1 MSVLPLMIGMFAI
14 MYFLIIRPQQKQ
26 RKDRE
31 ALLAAV
37 KKGDRV
43 VTSSGIYGTVVGL
56 SEHTVTLKVAEQVK
70 LEFERSAIG
79 RIVPAAGDKE
89 SSSLDAPEP
98 RAPHRPRGR
107 GDRPVGLVSL
117 PARKSINLGLDLQGG
132 IHLVLGVDVDKALE
146 AQVERAGDTVRAEL
160 EKKGIAVSKIER
172 RGITDLVIQIASPQ
186 SWDDGAGD
194 VRARSWAPS
203 TARRPTRPPAGSC

>member
-1 MSVLPLMIGMFAI
+1 MGPAPAGGNSGGIMSVLPLMIGMFAI

-43 VTSSGIYGTVVGL
+43 VTSSGIFGTVVGL

-79 RIVPAAGDKE
+79 RIVPAAGEKE
-89 SSSLDAPEP
+89 SSS
-98 RAPHRPRGR
+98 
-107 GDRPVGLVSL
+107 
-117 PARKSINLGLDLQGG
+117 
-132 IHLVLGVDVDKALE
+132 
-146 AQVERAGDTVRAEL
+146 
-160 EKKGIAVSKIER
+160 
-172 RGITDLVIQIASPQ
+172 
-186 SWDDGAGD
+186 
-194 VRARSWAPS
+194 
-203 TARRPTRPPAGSC
+203 